1 MAWCRQATSHYM
13 GQCWPSSVSLPDM
26 SMPQWV
32 IKICV
37 CLKCASEITR
47 TILITIIVEEYY
59 HRLRRYINY
68 VNLNLNLNPGISAK
82 KSWHGNAFRITFPI
96 WGNPSVTTEFPSQ
109 EPAHTH
115 TDRQDRLTDRQTD
128 THTHTQHTR
137 TIWAPFRRERY
148 QMHVFSDEFCKLYSN
163 FTEVCY

>member
-32 IKICV
+32 IKICA

-82 KSWHGNAFRITFPI
+82 KFMTWKRFPHY
-96 WGNPSVTTEFPSQ
+96 FPHMRESIGHHWI
-109 EPAHTH
+109 PLTRASTHTH

-128 THTHTQHTR
+128 THTHTTHPDKMGAISQR
-137 TIWAPFRRERY
+137 T
-148 QMHVFSDEFCKLYSN
+148 LSN
-163 FTEVCY
+163 ACIQWRVL